1 VNEIYNSLLITQ
13 KNVENLGKR
22 KYVNSQQY
30 LLDDTIFSSKILLV
44 TLDDVQPLWPV
55 WIWLVNKYDK
65 YLVKKEEKINTT
77 HVSHDHK
84 YT

>member
-1 VNEIYNSLLITQ
+1 MGKNNNISIFIYKLVNEIYNSLLITQ

-44 TLDDVQPLWPV
+44 TLDDVQPL
-55 WIWLVNKYDK
+55 
-65 YLVKKEEKINTT
+65 
-77 HVSHDHK
+77 
-84 YT
+84 